1 MATMT
6 NLPNGEKGVLAS
18 PLHLLLLRA
27 ANNGGFVARGA
38 GASDTQLLS
47 AARAPRWYLKL
58 QVEMDG
64 RREVITGA
72 TLTPA
77 GRRHL
82 DALNAALAIK
92 QHLDHIVTH
101 GFGE

>member
-27 ANNGGFVARGA
+27 EANGGFVVRGA
-38 GASDTQLLS
+38 GASDTQLRS
-47 AARAPRWYLKL
+47 AAKAPRWYLKL
-58 QVEMDG
+58 QIELEG

-82 DALNAALAIK
+82 DALNEALAKK
-92 QHLDHIVTH
+92 QHIDHIVTH